1 MFQNRKLLIATK
13 HGKEKVIQPLLEASL
28 GVECFVVPELDTDQF
43 GTFSG
48 EIPRTAAPDEA
59 VEIKCRYAMEK
70 TGADFSIASEGS
82 FGPHP
87 QLYFVPAN
95 EEWIILIDQKNS
107 LKWKVKKIST
117 VTNFSSQRVN
127 SVEALK
133 AFAATAQFPSHALM
147 LRNAPESSQD
157 IVKGIH
163 DLSTLLH
170 HFERMFAAYG
180 SVWVET
186 DMRAM
191 HNPMRMQV
199 IADATQLLIEKLNA
213 FCPQCSTPGFEV
225 VNAIPGLPC
234 SICSQPTRSVK
245 SYVYSCQRCSYQQ
258 TVLFPHQKETEDPM
272 YCDFC
277 NP

>member
-28 GVECFVVPELDTDQF
+28 RVECFVVPELDTDQF

-59 VEIKCRYAMEK
+59 AEIKCRYAMEK
-70 TGADFSIASEGS
+70 TGVDLAIASEGS
-82 FGPHP
+82 FGSHP
-87 QLYFVPAN
+87 QLFFVPAN
-95 EEWIILIDQKNS
+95 EEWLILIDQKNS

-117 VTNFSSQRVN
+117 VTNFSSQQVN
-127 SVEALK
+127 SAEALK
-133 AFAATAQFPSHALM
+133 AFAATAQFPSHALI
-147 LRNAPESSQD
+147 LRDALESSQD

-170 HFERMFAAYG
+170 HFERMYAAYG

-199 IADATQLLIEKLNA
+199 IADATQLLIEKLSA

-234 SICSQPTRSVK
+234 SACSQPTRSVK
-245 SYVYSCQRCSYQQ
+245 SYVYACQRCSYQQ
-258 TVLFPHQKETEDPM
+258 TLLFPNQKETEDPM